1 MDKNFIFTKGMHA
14 GKTFEE
20 VEKNF
25 PSYIKWAKE
34 NAPNLLKH
42 SAPTK
47 SKEINKKL
55 IIEKEII
62 PNSLQPNLDFLNQKS
77 EKNI

>member
-1 MDKNFIFTKGMHA
+1 MNKNFIFKKGMHA
-14 GKTFEE
+14 GKTFAE
-20 VEKNF
+20 VEQKF

-34 NAPNLLKH
+34 NAPNLLKEK
-42 SAPTK
+42 APTK
-47 SKEINKKL
+47 PKEINKNL
-55 IIEKEII
+55 TIENEKI